1 MGRLEELIKEETK
14 GLSPVLLNYSEDL
27 PPAIAQRCGAEE
39 VADAIRMLDELS
51 KERISIEA
59 GDESWDGDAIDDI
72 WRAQKR
78 VTSLLPHLMSKYA
91 TEVISGLESDYLA
104 TRMWVASAVEERPV
118 PQAIPVLR
126 KALAGAN
133 QDLEKRVVESALKFA
148 DNFADDDIPF

>member
-14 GLSPVLLNYSEDL
+14 GLSPILLNYSEDL
-27 PPAIAQRCGAEE
+27 PPGIAQRCGAEE
-39 VADAIRMLDELS
+39 VADVMRMLDELS

-78 VTSLLPHLMSKYA
+78 LTSLLPHFMSKYP
-91 TEVISGLESDYLA
+91 TEVISGLESDYLN
-104 TRMWVASAVEERPV
+104 TRMWVASAIEKRPV

-126 KALAGAN
+126 QVLAGAK
-133 QDLEKRVVESALKFA
+133 QDLEKRVVESALRHCLA
-148 DNFADDDIPF
+148 IGE